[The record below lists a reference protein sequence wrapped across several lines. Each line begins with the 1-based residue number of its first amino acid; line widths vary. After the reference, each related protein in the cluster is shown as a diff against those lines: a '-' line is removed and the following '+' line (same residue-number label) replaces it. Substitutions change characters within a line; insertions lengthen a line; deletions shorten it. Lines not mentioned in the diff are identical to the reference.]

1 MATFVDGY
9 GLGLTDITA
18 PYAVSFGHPG
28 SNFGFIAW
36 AGCLPD
42 SGSVIVTL
50 SNTGVEDI
58 TLPRSLGACRGVR
71 CRAQAPRR
79 ESSS

>member
-18 PYAVSFGHPG
+18 PYAVSYGHPG
-28 SNFGFIAW
+28 SDVGFIAW
-36 AGCLPD
+36 AGCLPF

-50 SNTGVEDI
+50 SQH
-58 TLPRSLGACRGVR
+58 
-71 CRAQAPRR
+71 RAGGHHLCLAPWCWPWRPLQARAR
-79 ESSS
+79 AR